1 MKREYVIKLTD
12 EEKKELSKS
21 QLVDLNKSDF
31 EGLIV
36 HRVVEQILEQNNSK
50 TWGDVLC
57 EAVPNARRR
66 FASGKT

>member
-57 EAVPNARRR
+57 EA
-66 FASGKT
+66 